1 MTVKHFACSEM
12 GKELYQ
18 ESLELR
24 NNDMKVKEW
33 WMRQTA
39 QKNMNELHPNV
50 DLRMSNRWCQAFKYK
65 HYNFQHTQ
73 HGS

>member
-1 MTVKHFACSEM
+1 
-12 GKELYQ
+12 
-18 ESLELR
+18 
-24 NNDMKVKEW
+24 MKVKEW